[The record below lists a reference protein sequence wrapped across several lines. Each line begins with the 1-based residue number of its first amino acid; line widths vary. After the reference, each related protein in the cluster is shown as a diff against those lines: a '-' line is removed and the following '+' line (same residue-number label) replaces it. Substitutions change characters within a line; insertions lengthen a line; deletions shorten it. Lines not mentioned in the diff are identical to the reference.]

1 MGQGLWFVADAL
13 AQLTGATAPRKRRRS
28 DMALRGRQK
37 TIARAAKPKNK
48 ITGADFAAL
57 RKKKKRGKGKSA

>member
-1 MGQGLWFVADAL
+1 MQAEPWLSADVL

-37 TIARAAKPKNK
+37 KIAQAAKPKNK

-57 RKKKKRGKGKSA
+57 RKKRGKRKSA

>member
-1 MGQGLWFVADAL
+1 MLQGLWFVADVL
-13 AQLTGATAPRKRRRS
+13 ARLTGATPRKRRRS
-28 DMALRGRQK
+28 DMVLRGRQK
-37 TIARAAKPKNK
+37 TIASAAKPKNK